1 MRMRAGRTPG
11 WAAVAVLAVLAG
23 AGPARAEDSVSQRL
37 AQQLTTL
44 LDQKKLDSVATRDP
58 GSADS
63 FVAALYFPGA
73 QLLVIGAKYAAPAL
87 LNEKILR
94 GNYRDVYID
103 LNAATD
109 PATKVVIEDLYAD
122 GLRSRRKGEQPPD
135 AITKG
140 TAQQFAFDGQWR
152 KRKVSEDEYLR
163 TFSDA
168 ETQYTRMLELLIAE
182 LKRAQPQ

>member
-1 MRMRAGRTPG
+1 
-11 WAAVAVLAVLAG
+11 
-23 AGPARAEDSVSQRL
+23 
-37 AQQLTTL
+37 
-44 LDQKKLDSVATRDP
+44 
-58 GSADS
+58 
-63 FVAALYFPGA
+63 
-73 QLLVIGAKYAAPAL
+73 LLVIGAKYAAPAL

-122 GLRSRRKGEQPPD
+122 GLRSRRKGQQPPD

-140 TAQQFAFDGQWR
+140 TEEQFPFDGQWR

-168 ETQYTRMLELLIAE
+168 ETQYSRMLELLIAE

>member
-1 MRMRAGRTPG
+1 V
-11 WAAVAVLAVLAG
+11 AAFLVSVA
-23 AGPARAEDSVSQRL
+23 PAAAQEGVSQQL
-37 AQQLTTL
+37 AKQLTSL
-44 LDQKKLDSVATRDP
+44 LEQKKLDSVAARDP
-58 GSADS
+58 TGADA

-73 QLLVIGAKYAAPAL
+73 QLLIVHARYSAPVL

-109 PATKVVIEDLYAD
+109 PATKVIIEDLYAD
-122 GLRSRRKGEQPPD
+122 GLRSRRSDSQPPD

-140 TAQQFAFDGQWR
+140 SKEQFAFDGQWR
-152 KRKVSEDEYLR
+152 KRKLSEDEYLR
-163 TFSDA
+163 TFSEA
-168 ETQYTRMLELLIAE
+168 ETQYSRMLELLIGE